1 MTRTCE
7 LCENAGGEVLWED
20 DFCRAVWAYQPD
32 YPGFCRVIWD
42 KHVQEMSDLA
52 PTDRDRLMR
61 AVFATEQALVEVLK
75 PDKINL
81 ASLGNVT
88 PHLHWHV
95 IPRFVDD
102 PHFPNAVWGRKLRE
116 SAHPLPSDFAMRMRR
131 ALDQALK
138 PKGGRTSRG

>member
-32 YPGFCRVIWD
+32 YPGLCRVIWD

-52 PTDRDRLMR
+52 PADRDRLMR
-61 AVFATEQALVEVLK
+61 AVFATEQALVEVIK

-102 PHFPNAVWGRKLRE
+102 PHFPNAIWGQKLRH

-138 PKGGRTSRG
+138 PKGGLIGRG